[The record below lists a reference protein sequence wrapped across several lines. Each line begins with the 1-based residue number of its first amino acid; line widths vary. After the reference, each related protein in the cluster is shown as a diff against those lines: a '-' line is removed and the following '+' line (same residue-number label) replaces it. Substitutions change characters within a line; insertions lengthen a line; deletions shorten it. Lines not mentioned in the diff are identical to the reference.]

1 MFSYNSTQI
10 IETSED
16 LIDQVVSVEAYY
28 ITDNVA
34 EEITLINLMNN
45 VTIVFEGLDLN
56 TTSTYE

>member
-28 ITDNVA
+28 ITDNGA